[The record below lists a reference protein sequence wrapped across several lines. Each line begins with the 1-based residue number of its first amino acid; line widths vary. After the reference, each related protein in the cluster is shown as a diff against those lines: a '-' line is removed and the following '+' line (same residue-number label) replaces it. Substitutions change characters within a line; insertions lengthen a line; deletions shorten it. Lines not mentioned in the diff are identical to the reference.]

1 MSQYSHYTYC
11 LQEES
16 TDSSL
21 SVLTHFGLDV
31 TRQFGTE
38 NHQKKRRKIQQNSQ
52 SFFELYE
59 LFMNNVLF
67 QNVLK
72 SSFYMLRKLS

>member
-38 NHQKKRRKIQQNSQ
+38 NHQKKEEKFSKIHKAFLN
-52 SFFELYE
+52 Y
-59 LFMNNVLF
+59 MNF
-67 QNVLK
+67 
-72 SSFYMLRKLS
+72 S